1 MSLTAGSRPD
11 GTRPP
16 AAVEEPTAAVAT
28 AVAKDRVPGK
38 AGRAGKVPFR
48 IRLRRDRAL
57 ILMTLPV
64 MVLLLLFNYVPLLG
78 NVVAFQDY
86 DPYVSSNGITAIFHS
101 PWVGVE
107 QFSRMMDDPLFWSAA
122 ENTVVLFVLQL
133 VLFFPIPVAL
143 ALLINSVVRPR
154 VRAVAQ

>member
-11 GTRPP
+11 GSRPT
-16 AAVEEPTAAVAT
+16 AAVEEPTAAVA
-28 AVAKDRVPGK
+28 AAAAKARAPRKVSGAGRVPW
-38 AGRAGKVPFR
+38 R

-86 DPYVSSNGITAIFHS
+86 DPYVSSNGITA
-101 PWVGVE
+101 
-107 QFSRMMDDPLFWSAA
+107 
-122 ENTVVLFVLQL
+122 
-133 VLFFPIPVAL
+133 
-143 ALLINSVVRPR
+143 
-154 VRAVAQ
+154 